1 VSCLFLFGQRLLPHY
16 AVARHISLA
25 ACLLDPTPPEH
36 EFPTAPL
43 ASGLRGAGGG
53 AVENS
58 APVPRLPTAT
68 FSAIFVRISTAIYTA
83 NLSGTSIGAG
93 LQAIVK
99 KGTFRDLSTSI
110 DSHDDRGHH
119 RRASGSVQESAQECR
134 HRTP

>member
-68 FSAIFVRISTAIYTA
+68 FSAIFVRISTAIY
-83 NLSGTSIGAG
+83 SSDIY
-93 LQAIVK
+93 
-99 KGTFRDLSTSI
+99 RWM
-110 DSHDDRGHH
+110 
-119 RRASGSVQESAQECR
+119 RASDSWLRCCFTLLTIAIDCRIQNGPVRPSASL
-134 HRTP
+134 PADIAFLGLLPNL